1 MVNGIKLTIKNT
13 NSMVF
18 PWTLP
23 RFRWEIQFGRW
34 KNKSCPISKKRIQL
48 QPRMVNGTKLRI
60 KKTITMV
67 NNRALPRFRWEI
79 YSCWWKNK
87 SCTISKNRIQLQ
99 SRMVIGSRWS
109 ICIKS
114 TKRAWNMSTAI
125 ERNTWKLLS
134 KWLRDTSKTIPT
146 LWI

>member
-1 MVNGIKLTIKNT
+1 MVNGIKLRIKKS
-13 NSMVF
+13 NSMVYF
-18 PWTLP
+18 RALP
-23 RFRWEIQFGRW
+23 RFRWEIYISWW
-34 KNKSCPISKKRIQL
+34 KNKSCTIPKKSIQL

-60 KKTITMV
+60 KIASSMV
-67 NNRALPRFRWEI
+67 NPRTLPRFWWKI

-87 SCTISKNRIQLQ
+87 SCSISKNRIQLQ

-114 TKRAWNMSTAI
+114 TKRTWNMSTAI

-134 KWLRDTSKTIPT
+134 
-146 LWI
+146 